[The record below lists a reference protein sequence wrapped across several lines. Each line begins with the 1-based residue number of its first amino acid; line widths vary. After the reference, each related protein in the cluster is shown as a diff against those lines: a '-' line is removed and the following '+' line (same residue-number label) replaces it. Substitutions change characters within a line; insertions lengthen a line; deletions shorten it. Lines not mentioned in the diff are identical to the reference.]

1 MRLRLEK
8 LFKIFNEKKISFEF
22 RPHPMSLKRKE
33 FKNIGE
39 NIKINQDKILN
50 LKKYKFIISDWSGIF
65 LEFSIINKSKPI
77 LINTDKKILNNNYI
91 KFKNL
96 PIEVQSRKIVGEE
109 FEVDNIEDITNYILN
124 GTKNNYNDVINKFY
138 QDNFY

>member
-1 MRLRLEK
+1 M
-8 LFKIFNEKKISFEF
+8 
-22 RPHPMSLKRKE
+22 
-33 FKNIGE
+33 
-39 NIKINQDKILN
+39 
-50 LKKYKFIISDWSGIF
+50 
-65 LEFSIINKSKPI
+65 
-77 LINTDKKILNNNYI
+77 INTDKKILNNNYI